1 MALPGST
8 ALVAPPGPTVIGVVR
23 THGDGD
29 AVETVR
35 NATVPWRPLDPGRAA
50 IDLTAWDALPPP

>member
-1 MALPGST
+1 ML
-8 ALVAPPGPTVIGVVR
+8 IGLVR

-50 IDLTAWDALPPP
+50 IDLTAWDALPAP